1 MEDCD
6 DTKQATPNEL
16 LEAFGIEVPEVP
28 EKHVPSRF
36 DPNKHNPLWG
46 EEVHH
51 QYDFDHFVQLNP
63 CPIPVNGKLAT
74 TVRFSVDDDGEADW
88 LKNEQYSK
96 EQAERVPSA
105 GYPYR
110 PQPRPKAKPLLSCR
124 DYGEMDE
131 VNISCQV
138 LQQFMDEGGQ
148 ISEGDSRRNTK
159 QKTIHLGGNVFPS
172 RPTSLCGAGV
182 GTTIWAAYSGQ
193 PDEVGTYQ
201 VCSVCRRIAEARF
214 KRKVT
219 KRKPKPRGPKPL
231 TPEEIERR
239 EQLRIEDERRREEY
253 RRVNEIENRRLA
265 NEHLDIIEK
274 HYPKV
279 DEAIREAAITDLMQ
293 LWNTEIYGGE

>member
-6 DTKQATPNEL
+6 DTKQTTLNEL
-16 LEAFGIEVPEVP
+16 LDSFGIEVPEVP
-28 EKHVPSRF
+28 EKYVPSRF
-36 DPNKHNPLWG
+36 DPDKHNPLWG
-46 EEVHH
+46 EEVYH
-51 QYDFDHFVQLNP
+51 QYDFDHLVQLNP

-74 TVRFSVDDDGEADW
+74 TVRFSVDDDGEAEW
-88 LKNEQYSK
+88 LRTEQYSK
-96 EQAERVPSA
+96 ERAERYPSA

-110 PQPRPKAKPLLSCR
+110 PQPRPKTKPVLSDR
-124 DYGEMDE
+124 EYGEMGE

-159 QKTIHLGGNVFPS
+159 QKTIHLGCNVFDQ
-172 RPTSLCGAGV
+172 PTSLCGAGV
-182 GTTIWAAYSGQ
+182 SRTLRAAYSGQ

-219 KRKPKPRGPKPL
+219 KRKPKPRSPKPL

-239 EQLRIEDERRREEY
+239 EQLRIEDERRKEEY
-253 RRVNEIENRRLA
+253 RRVSEIENRRLA
-265 NEHLDIIEK
+265 NECLDIIEK

>member
-6 DTKQATPNEL
+6 DTQPYASDADEVLEL
-16 LEAFGIEVPEVP
+16 FGIQKP

-36 DPNKHNPLWG
+36 DPTKHNPLWG
-46 EEVHH
+46 DEVYHEGD
-51 QYDFDHFVQLNP
+51 YEALVGMNP

-74 TVRFSVDDDGEADW
+74 TVRFSVEDDGEAEWMRD
-88 LKNEQYSK
+88 EQNRK
-96 EQAERVPSA
+96 EKAERIPLA

-110 PQPRPKAKPLLSCR
+110 PQPRPKTKPILVHR
-124 DYGEMDE
+124 EYGEMGE
-131 VNISCQV
+131 VNTSCHV

-159 QKTIHLGGNVFPS
+159 QKTIHLGCNVF
-172 RPTSLCGAGV
+172 RITSLCGAGV
-182 GTTIWAAYSGQ
+182 GGTLWAAYSGQ

-239 EQLRIEDERRREEY
+239 EQLRIEGERVQEEY
-253 RRVNEIENRRLA
+253 RRLNEIENRRLA
-265 NEHLDIIEK
+265 NKCLDIIEK

-279 DEAIREAAITDLMQ
+279 DEATREAAIVDLLQ
-293 LWNTEIYGGE
+293 LWSTEIYGGE

>member
-1 MEDCD
+1 MS
-6 DTKQATPNEL
+6 
-16 LEAFGIEVPEVP
+16 EADEFFESFGI
-28 EKHVPSRF
+28 KKQTLSRF

-46 EEVHH
+46 EEVYH
-51 QYDFDHFVQLNP
+51 QYDFDYFVQLNP

-74 TVRFSVDDDGEADW
+74 TVRLSVDDDGEAEW
-88 LKNEQYSK
+88 LRNEQYSK
-96 EQAERVPSA
+96 EHAERVPTA
-105 GYPYR
+105 GYLYR
-110 PQPRPKAKPLLSCR
+110 PQPRPKVKSIISAR
-124 DYGEMDE
+124 DGSEMDE

-148 ISEGDSRRNTK
+148 ISMGDTRKRK
-159 QKTIHLGGNVFPS
+159 IIHLGCSVFEE
-172 RPTSLCGAGV
+172 PTSVCGAGV
-182 GTTIWAAYSGQ
+182 SRTLWAAYSGQ

-219 KRKPKPRGPKPL
+219 KRKPKPRSPKPL

-265 NEHLDIIEK
+265 NELLDVLEK

-279 DEAIREAAITDLMQ
+279 DETTRGAAITDLMQ
-293 LWNTEIYGGE
+293 LLNTEIYGGE